1 MINEIKNNIEEAKKF
16 TENEELIKLLDE
28 EYNLLIK
35 LKNVELAVNR
45 SKNDL
50 NIIKSEKLTDSVK
63 KGILLVNIDENKRR

>member
-28 EYNLLIK
+28 EYDLLIK

-50 NIIKSEKLTDSVK
+50 SIIKSEKLTDSVK